1 MKKIILTLALIILP
15 FLLNAQDIGK
25 EAPEFTGKTTDGEK
39 ISLTDYRGKV
49 LVVDFWASWC
59 RPCKEGFPFLI
70 ELYGE
75 YSDKGFSVLG
85 VNLDEDVNNMK
96 NFIKKLGKEVKFANI
111 TDPESKIGNQY
122 NVEAIPTTLVI
133 DKKGIL
139 RYMHVGFS
147 ESEKSKFKTEIE
159 TLLNEK

>member
-1 MKKIILTLALIILP
+1 MRKIFLTLILIAFPYLI
-15 FLLNAQDIGK
+15 NAQDIGK
-25 EAPEFTGKTTDGEK
+25 EPPAFTGKTLNGDK
-39 ISLTDYRGKV
+39 VSLSDYKGKV
-49 LVVDFWASWC
+49 VIVDFWASWC
-59 RPCKEGFPFLI
+59 RPCKEGFPFLS
-70 ELYGE
+70 ELFEE
-75 YSDKGFSVLG
+75 YSDNGFTVIG

-96 NFIKKLGKEVKFANI
+96 NFIQKLGKEVKFINI
-111 TDPESKIGNQY
+111 SDPDSKIGNLY

-147 ESEKSKFKTEIE
+147 SDEKSKFKTEIE